1 MLSTKKKCNVPSF
14 RSTSIRRRI
23 LSIVLLLLTGMSI
36 LIGIASFK
44 DASHEIEEIFDARL
58 AQNARILQAF
68 VIGIHKSGLDS
79 NEEQRLHQAFED
91 ALLLESSASTIG
103 HKYEGKIAYQ
113 VWQGDQLLM
122 RSANSPAAPVMPATG
137 VHVGFNTLEYN
148 DRWITFT
155 LETHSQDYPFTVV
168 VAEREDVRGELVG
181 KVMLQT
187 LIPDVIGIPAL
198 AALLWWAVG
207 WGLAPLKEL
216 TNLIKQRT
224 PDNLD
229 PIQLSK
235 SPSELEPI
243 QQALNTLLNAT
254 QTMLGREQRLIA
266 DAAHEL
272 RTPLTVLRIHADNAV
287 HAKTVTDRHQALEQL
302 TRGVDR
308 STRIVGQLLTLARL
322 DPDIKKARRSR
333 LNLLQASR
341 QYLADLMP
349 IAWQAKIDV
358 SLESVDNGANKED
371 SWVYIMEDGAL
382 EIVLQNLI
390 TNAVKFSSEEST
402 IEVLWTQNEHEFILT
417 VQDHGC
423 GVSPERFSRLTERFY
438 REGNETGAGLGLS
451 IVQRIT
457 ERHSGNIE
465 LTNTQGGGLSV
476 NIIFPKNKS
485 DAPEK
490 PRHH

>member
-1 MLSTKKKCNVPSF
+1 MLSTKRKCNVPSF

-58 AQNARILQAF
+58 AQNARILQAL
-68 VIGIHKSGLDS
+68 VIGIHESGLD
-79 NEEQRLHQAFED
+79 NNQEQHLQQAFED
-91 ALLLESSASTIG
+91 ALLLEAGASTVG

-113 VWQGDQLLM
+113 VWHGDRLLM
-122 RSANSPAAPVMPATG
+122 RSINSPITPMTNG
-137 VHVGFNTLEYN
+137 HIGFNTLQYQ
-148 DRWITFT
+148 DTWITFT
-155 LETHSQDYPFTVV
+155 LKTHSERYPFTVV

-187 LIPDVIGIPAL
+187 LIPDVIGIPIL

-207 WGLAPLKEL
+207 WGLSPLKEL
-216 TNLIKQRT
+216 TSLIKERT
-224 PDNLD
+224 PDNLN

-235 SPSELEPI
+235 SPSELIPI
-243 QQALNTLLNAT
+243 QQALNTLLDAV
-254 QTMLGREQRLIA
+254 QTVLDREQRLIA

-287 HAKTVTDRHQALEQL
+287 HAKTATDRHQALEQL

-322 DPDIKKARRSR
+322 DPDINKARRSS

-341 QYLADLMP
+341 HYLADLMP
-349 IAWQAKIDV
+349 IAWQAKVDV
-358 SLESVDNGANKED
+358 SLETVNHGANKEG
-371 SWVYIMEDGAL
+371 SWAYIMEDGAL

-402 IEVLWTQNEHEFILT
+402 VEVLWAQNEHEFILT
-417 VQDHGC
+417 VQDHGY

-457 ERHSGNIE
+457 ERHSGKIE
-465 LTNTQGGGLSV
+465 LGNTQGGGLSV

-485 DAPEK
+485 DTSEK
-490 PRHH
+490 PRHR